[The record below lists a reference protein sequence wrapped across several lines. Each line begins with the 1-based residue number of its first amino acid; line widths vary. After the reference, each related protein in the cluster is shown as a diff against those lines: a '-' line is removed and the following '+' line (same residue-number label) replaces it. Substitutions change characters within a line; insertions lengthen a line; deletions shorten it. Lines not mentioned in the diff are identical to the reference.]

1 MAFSDNDIAFLI
13 AAGVFLI
20 SSFIYIIP
28 IIVAAKKKSPKL
40 KMIVLLDIFLGWTFV
55 AWVVCLVLA
64 CKKSVPAQP
73 TEKEKTPPEAET
85 AETAEKTE
93 TEEASPEVETV

>member
-13 AAGVFLI
+13 GLGAFLI

-28 IIVAAKKKSPKL
+28 IIVAAKKRSPKL
-40 KMIVLLDIFLGWTFV
+40 KMIVLLDIFLAWTFV

-64 CKKSVPAQP
+64 CKK
-73 TEKEKTPPEAET
+73 AET
-85 AETAEKTE
+85 TE
-93 TEEASPEVETV
+93 TEDAKTEENKSDEKSPEVETV

>member
-13 AAGVFLI
+13 ALGAFLI

-28 IIVAAKKKSPKL
+28 IIVAAKKRSPKL
-40 KMIVLLDIFLGWTFV
+40 KTIVLLDIFLGWTFV

-64 CKKSVPAQP
+64 CKKAET
-73 TEKEKTPPEAET
+73 TEKEDIKTEESKQ
-85 AETAEKTE
+85 AEK
-93 TEEASPEVETV
+93 SPEVETV

>member
-13 AAGVFLI
+13 ALGAFLI
-20 SSFIYIIP
+20 SAFIYIIP
-28 IIVAAKKKSPKL
+28 IIVAAKKRSPKL

-64 CKKSVPAQP
+64 CKKAES
-73 TEKEKTPPEAET
+73 TGKEET
-85 AETAEKTE
+85 KTE
-93 TEEASPEVETV
+93 ETKQDEKSPEVETV

>member
-13 AAGVFLI
+13 AAGAFLI

-28 IIVAAKKKSPKL
+28 IIVAAKKKSTRL
-40 KMIVLLDIFLGWTFV
+40 KMIVLLDIFLAWTFV

-64 CKKSVPAQP
+64 CKKTET
-73 TEKEKTPPEAET
+73 TEKEDIKTEESKQ
-85 AETAEKTE
+85 AEK
-93 TEEASPEVETV
+93 SPEVETV

>member
-13 AAGVFLI
+13 ALGAFLI

-28 IIVAAKKKSPKL
+28 IIVAAKKRSPKL

-64 CKKSVPAQP
+64 CKKAET
-73 TEKEKTPPEAET
+73 TEKEDI
-85 AETAEKTE
+85 KTE
-93 TEEASPEVETV
+93 ETKQDEKSPEVETV

>member
-13 AAGVFLI
+13 ALGAFLI

-28 IIVAAKKKSPKL
+28 IIVAAKKGSPKL

-64 CKKSVPAQP
+64 CKKAES
-73 TEKEKTPPEAET
+73 TEKEDI
-85 AETAEKTE
+85 KTE
-93 TEEASPEVETV
+93 ETKQDEKSPEVETV